1 MDCPVANEIRW
12 SSKSL
17 AAPNKSPSL
26 FVALMR
32 ISLMPPDQQDTL
44 NPTVLVRRAM
54 EQFESSLIA
63 YAASI
68 LSGDE
73 SRARDVVQD
82 TLLKLYLADPLR
94 VSENLKAWLYA
105 VCRNRAF
112 DILRK
117 ENRMVL
123 ADDDQMDWLDSLQT
137 EETEDASRAE
147 MLEHIWATSEQLP
160 DNQRECIRLKFQ
172 HGLSYK
178 EISAV
183 TGLSV
188 TNVGFIIHSGIK
200 RLRKLMNKTITERLS
215 P

>member
-1 MDCPVANEIRW
+1 
-12 SSKSL
+12 
-17 AAPNKSPSL
+17 
-26 FVALMR
+26 
-32 ISLMPPDQQDTL
+32 MPPDPQDNL
-44 NPTVLVRRAM
+44 NPTALVRRAM
-54 EQFESSLIA
+54 EQFESSLIS

-82 TLLKLYLADPLR
+82 TLLKLYLADPVR

-112 DILRK
+112 DVLRK

-123 ADDDQMDWLDSLQT
+123 ADDEHMDWLDNLQPD
-137 EETEDASRAE
+137 ESEDASRAE
-147 MLEHIWATSEQLP
+147 MLEHIWSAAEQLP
-160 DNQRECIRLKFQ
+160 ANQRECIRLKFQ

-178 EISAV
+178 EISSI

-188 TNVGFIIHSGIK
+188 TNVGFIIHTGVK
-200 RLRKLMNKTITERLS
+200 RLRKLMNKTITERIS